1 MGRRPGSLNRK
12 PIKEK
17 KGKHM
22 HGDLYGLPIWNGY
35 YEAPD
40 SNKVTISDVKSQK
53 HFGILL
59 STQKSVEEFQE
70 KSGMKKAFTTEYQY
84 HYWAL
89 VARIKIEGEVLDIAI
104 PTVLFNYK
112 QEVNGAAVDFHLND
126 VEEASERNKN
136 TAEII
141 GNIIVQSSFGEFLR
155 TTFSTA
161 LEWMNVPMNTC
172 HVHPGQLS
180 SFSGTDYAKTV
191 NDPGICFPLA
201 NPTEQPS
208 FSSIICHQ
216 PANGNIGKI
225 VRTEYRNASRDGN
238 VIKYLHGA
246 CFSYWRGHTVPGYT
260 IPGSKTKLPVLQAI
274 FSNKEFDE
282 KPEVVVP
289 DIVTPSYGTT
299 DGEVVVEGNDM
310 LGLIIK
316 EFNAI
321 DFSPHTEDILAS
333 RIVPMSSRFN
343 KSAYP
348 VYKMQT
354 KKTYKTIIE
363 LRELLIKSGYSAQ
376 VVHDWDYTTCDEKYA
391 KILAIQE
398 LNNPPTSSKQLPSKD
413 DDMSIEDKI
422 KFMLANGISTSDIKG
437 KTILQLDYMFETIIE
452 KMEELEA
459 LDTVEIVDLPQEN
472 TPEADY
478 KSNEKVMRF
487 LESLGI
493 PLEDL
498 MKLTN
503 QDIECLLVDSQY

>member
-1 MGRRPGSLNRK
+1 MGRRPGSINRK
-12 PIKEK
+12 PLKEK

-22 HGDLYGLPIWNGY
+22 HGDPYALPFGNSY
-35 YEAPD
+35 YQAPAAHQ
-40 SNKVTISDVKSQK
+40 VTISDVKSKK

-59 STQKSVEEFQE
+59 STQQSVEEFQA

-89 VARIKIEGEVLDIAI
+89 VARIKIDGEVLDIGI

-112 QEVNGAAVDFHLND
+112 QEVSGAAVDFHLND

-136 TAEII
+136 AAEII
-141 GNIIVQSSFGEFLR
+141 GNIIVKSSFGDFLR

-216 PANGNIGKI
+216 PQNGNIGKI

-260 IPGSKTKLPVLQAI
+260 IPGSKTKLPVLQSI

-282 KPEVVVP
+282 KPEVVVSEV
-289 DIVTPSYGTT
+289 VTASYGTT
-299 DGEVVVEGNDM
+299 DGDVVVEGNDM

-321 DFSPHTEDILAS
+321 DFAPHTEDILAT
-333 RIVPMSSRFN
+333 RIVPMSSRFH
-343 KSAYP
+343 KTTYP
-348 VYKMQT
+348 TYQT
-354 KKTYKTIIE
+354 SNKKTYKSIME
-363 LRELLIKSGYSAQ
+363 LRELLIKSGYAAQ
-376 VVHDWDYTTCDEKYA
+376 VVYGWDYATCDEKYT
-391 KILAIQE
+391 KVLQLEELQKPLAE
-398 LNNPPTSSKQLPSKD
+398 RAPVEPDADEMT
-413 DDMSIEDKI
+413 IEEKI
-422 KFMLANGISTSDIKG
+422 KFMLANGVKAEEIKG
-437 KTILQLDYMFETIIE
+437 KTIFQLDFMFETIIGE
-452 KMEELEA
+452 IEEAEDALEVK
-459 LDTVEIVDLPQEN
+459 DIEEGDNTV
-472 TPEADY
+472 ADY
-478 KSNEKVMRF
+478 KSNEKVILF
-487 LESLGI
+487 LESLG
-493 PLEDL
+493 LEKDEL

-503 QDIECLLVDSQY
+503 EDIESLLLDSKF